1 MPVPA
6 VILAVSFMVAMNSR
20 HPLSCSL
27 AADRRIVSRVVVRPG
42 RSFNVISSACV
53 VVALALAGCGN
64 KDPQHAGGPG
74 GPGGPGGQAMP
85 VTVVEAKLQRVP
97 VNIEAVGQSEGSKEV
112 QVRARVSGILLKQRY
127 TEGDRVKAGAVLFQ
141 VDPAPYEIALA
152 QARAALAQVRATLDQ
167 SKREEDRL
175 KPLAAEQAISVRE
188 YDTAVSTRKTSQ
200 AQVMAR
206 EADVKSAELNLGY
219 TRVVAPI
226 SGVTGRA
233 VNSEGSLVTAA
244 TDSSLLTTISQT
256 DPIWVRFSFA
266 EPEYQ
271 KVRSNERNARVQLVL
286 PDGRVYAEPGKLNFA
301 ASTVDRT
308 LGTIQLRAEVP
319 NPALAILPG
328 QFVRVRVTIGEEEV
342 YFVPQAA
349 VSTSDRGKSVWI
361 VGPDNKATPRPVEV
375 GSWQGTSWAVKS
387 GLQPGDKVIT
397 DNLVKLRPGAPV
409 APHPPQAAP
418 ATAEQPQPA
427 RAQAAPAPGAAPPP
441 PPAPPADGNK
451 NGKS

>member
-1 MPVPA
+1 M
-6 VILAVSFMVAMNSR
+6 FAMNSR
-20 HPLSCSL
+20 HPLFSSFV
-27 AADRRIVSRVVVRPG
+27 AAGRDVVVPG
-42 RSFNVISSACV
+42 RSLNLVSGACL
-53 VVALALAGCGN
+53 VAVLALAGCGN
-64 KDPQHAGGPG
+64 KDPQQGGPG

-85 VTVVEAKLQRVP
+85 VTVVEAQLQRMP
-97 VNIEAVGQSEGSKEV
+97 VAIEAVGQSEGSKEV
-112 QVRARVSGILLKQRY
+112 QVRARVTGILLKQRY

-141 VDPAPYEIALA
+141 IDPAPYEIALA
-152 QARAALAQVRATLDQ
+152 QARAALAQARATLDQ

-188 YDTAVSTRKTSQ
+188 YDTAMSTRKTSL

-206 EADVKSAELNLGY
+206 EADVRSAELNLGY

-233 VNSEGSLVTAA
+233 VNSEGSLVTAG

-271 KVRSNERNARVQLVL
+271 KVRSNERNAQVKLVL
-286 PDGRVYAEPGKLNFA
+286 PDGRVYAEAGKLNFA

-308 LGTIQLRAEVP
+308 LGTVQLRAEVP

-328 QFVRVRVTIGEEEV
+328 QFVRVRVTIGDEEV

-349 VSTSDRGKSVWI
+349 VSTSDRGKSVWV
-361 VGPDNKATPRPVEV
+361 VGPDNKAMPRPIDV
-375 GSWQGTSWAVKS
+375 GSWQGTSWAVKK
-387 GLQPGDKVIT
+387 GLQAGDKVII

-409 APHPPQAAP
+409 APHPPQATA
-418 ATAEQPQPA
+418 ATAGQPQAGQPE
-427 RAQAAPAPGAAPPP
+427 AAPGPAAPPP
-441 PPAPPADGNK
+441 SAPPADSDK

>member
-1 MPVPA
+1 MFTMNLRLP
-6 VILAVSFMVAMNSR
+6 LFSSF
-20 HPLSCSL
+20 
-27 AADRRIVSRVVVRPG
+27 AAARRIVSRVVVHPDRPINLLSG
-42 RSFNVISSACV
+42 VCLVA
-53 VVALALAGCGN
+53 ALALAACGN
-64 KDPQHAGGPG
+64 KDAQKGGGPG

-85 VTVVEAKLQRVP
+85 VTFVEAKLERVP

-127 TEGDRVKAGAVLFQ
+127 TEGDRVKAGAVLFLI
-141 VDPAPYEIALA
+141 DPAPYEIALA
-152 QARAALAQVRATLDQ
+152 QANAALAQARATLDQ

-175 KPLAAEQAISVRE
+175 KPLAAEQAISGRE
-188 YDTAVSTRKTSQ
+188 YDTSVSTRKTTQ

-206 EADVKSAELNLGY
+206 EAEVRSAQLNLGY
-219 TRVVAPI
+219 TKVVAPI

-233 VNSEGSLVTAA
+233 VNSEGSLVTAG

-271 KVRSNERNARVQLVL
+271 KVRSNERNAQVHLVL
-286 PDGRVYAEPGKLNFA
+286 PDGRVYAEAGKLNFA

-342 YFVPQAA
+342 YFVPQSA
-349 VSTSDRGKSVWI
+349 VSTSDRGKSVWV
-361 VGPDNKATPRPVEV
+361 VGPDSKAMPRPIEV
-375 GSWQGTSWAVKS
+375 GSWQGSSWAVKK
-387 GLQPGDKVIT
+387 GLQAGDKVII
-397 DNLVKLRPGAPV
+397 DNLVKLRPDAPV
-409 APHPPQAAP
+409 APHPPQAA
-418 ATAEQPQPA
+418 AS
-427 RAQAAPAPGAAPPP
+427 GAAPPAP
-441 PPAPPADGNK
+441 GQPQGQASAQGQGAAAAPAAPSGPASTPPAKGGA